1 MKVILL
7 SGYRL
12 RDEEEEALG
21 LAHTPDGNGRLLD
34 VQIRQLTQMGL
45 EVVCVVSGQDADRQ
59 LSLCPRIANT
69 ELVYDS
75 GDQVSLASNL
85 KAGLAAAEGF
95 GCFALPVEI
104 LAPPADL
111 WRFLNHEWRRLGN
124 AFDSS
129 VLQAV
134 NTQGAPWHF
143 GFPLVITRKGNELI
157 GKLTDFHS
165 LTDARLTYHHVL
177 YPSES
182 TLALPSKG
190 A

>member
-7 SGYRL
+7 SGYRFK
-12 RDEEEEALG
+12 EGSEEALG
-21 LAHTPDGNGRLLD
+21 LDRNAEGSRLLD
-34 VQIRQLTQMGL
+34 VQIRELTQLGL

-75 GDQVSLASNL
+75 GSQVSLASNL
-85 KAGLAAAEGF
+85 KAGLTACEDL

-104 LAPPADL
+104 PAPPPEL

-124 AFDSS
+124 AFDAS

-134 NTQGAPWHF
+134 NSQGAPWHF
-143 GFPLVITRKGNELI
+143 GFPLVITRKGNEAI
-157 GKLTDFHS
+157 SKLTDFHS
-165 LTDARLTYHHVL
+165 LTDVRLNYHHVL
-177 YPSES
+177 YPTDSA
-182 TLALPSKG
+182 LALRPKG